1 MIMTKPNKIAL
12 DWLSALMSPLAIWSM
27 LGKKWKTL
35 KIRKILIRRN
45 VSKMDI
51 LPKLLSIKNV
61 TIEGNDISTKT
72 KSNLFQPSFQYLLKL
87 NVLILIIISKTKN
100 NVQNKSMYDNMLLL
114 KPDSVMKIIIVLII
128 IMDNTIVSLR
138 NTFLK
143 LVNI

>member
-1 MIMTKPNKIAL
+1 
-12 DWLSALMSPLAIWSM
+12 
-27 LGKKWKTL
+27 
-35 KIRKILIRRN
+35 
-45 VSKMDI
+45 MDI

-138 NTFLK
+138 NTYLK